1 MKWPLSITLVRHGE
15 SQYNELRR
23 KKEKDERY
31 QLFKKAFNRDPES
44 SECRELAKEIKK
56 KFALKMSDDKT
67 PLSDAGHKQARKT
80 GSKIFGIVHAVPDV
94 IIVSPYQ
101 RTRETFDDMASA
113 AGSVIRVENR
123 IYDGR
128 IREQEHG
135 LSLLYSDWRMFEVF
149 HPEQHALR
157 NLLGPY
163 WYQFPQGESISQ
175 VQDRIRLFTN
185 KIIRE
190 YAGKHIMLVT
200 HHLTILSIRANFE
213 NLSPEEF
220 IRLNEEEKPRNCG
233 VTIYRGNPDR
243 GTDGKLELV
252 WYNRCLWDEE

>member
-15 SQYNELRR
+15 SWYNELRR

-31 QLFKKAFNRDPES
+31 QLFIKAFNKDPES
-44 SECRELAKEIKK
+44 SECRELAKEMKQ
-56 KFALKMSDDKT
+56 KFALKMGDDKT
-67 PLSDAGHKQARKT
+67 PLTEAGHRQARKT
-80 GSKIFGIVHAVPDV
+80 GPKIFDIVGAVPDV

-101 RTRETFDDMASA
+101 RTRETFDDMAST

-123 IYDGR
+123 IYDER
-128 IREQEHG
+128 IREQVHG
-135 LSLLYSDWRMFEVF
+135 LALLYSDWRMFEVF
-149 HPEQHALR
+149 HPEQHELR
-157 NLLGPY
+157 NLQGPY
-163 WYQFPQGESISQ
+163 EYQFPQGESVLQ
-175 VQDRIRLFTN
+175 VRDRIRSFTN

-220 IRLNEEEKPRNCG
+220 IQLDENEKPRNCG

-243 GTDGKLELV
+243 GANGKLELDC
-252 WYNRCLWDEE
+252 YNRCLWDEE